1 MRKRLHYVSILRLL
15 DCVLGGF
22 WGRMT
27 CSVNLHLVHCLSNQ
41 QALRSKGNVP
51 TPMTIGVKVRG
62 KFAKIL
68 NYPFSKSPLSV
79 VKVIFSFKKNNKKTP
94 TKFNILVQWKIEK
107 RMNFTKGKMLNQCHN
122 QTANII
128 LKESVSYLRNRRDQL
143 ASLGWPGISIGMEIT
158 GLSIESNNVPTFWA
172 HKRPPLLSRGRE
184 EKLHH

>member
-1 MRKRLHYVSILRLL
+1 
-15 DCVLGGF
+15 
-22 WGRMT
+22 MT
-27 CSVNLHLVHCLSNQ
+27 CSVNLHLVHCLSKQ

-51 TPMTIGVKVRG
+51 TPMTIGVKVMG

-79 VKVIFSFKKNNKKTP
+79 DKVIFSFKKTPKNP

-128 LKESVSYLRNRRDQL
+128 LKESVSYLQNRRDQL
-143 ASLGWPGISIGMEIT
+143 ASLG
-158 GLSIESNNVPTFWA
+158 
-172 HKRPPLLSRGRE
+172 
-184 EKLHH
+184 